1 MSEPGRNPGLP
12 SRAPAGGA
20 ATRETRGP
28 AGVSHAMTSNTQ
40 PVVIRQAGAADV
52 EPILDLLTDYDLPR
66 EHFAPA
72 YLQDPTYQPEES
84 WVAEEDGRL
93 LAHIRVYVRRIRASG
108 AELRIAGV
116 GNVITAR
123 AARGRGHAGQLLQA
137 LLAWARDTGFAYSLL
152 WTHIPAMYARYGWV
166 PIDQEIVRARVPAG
180 ADPSVRITR
189 FTPADLPDVMRLYE
203 ASNAGRSGVTV
214 RSPAYWQG
222 QLAWL
227 HENPDGFLLAR
238 GHDGALVGYVR
249 SRPRADTTEIL
260 ELGLAPG
267 APDAGR
273 ALLATAAARS
283 DGQLEG
289 HFPTAL
295 RTLFRPE
302 EHEIAVEEG
311 LMGRVVNL
319 DVLVRTLAP
328 VWAARARAAGITE
341 ATFGLTSSDTRVA
354 IALRDGEL
362 LVDSPAPDEPLPEL
376 SEQALG
382 HLLLRGF
389 DRAAE
394 PLVGDRVA
402 HTLIRALFP
411 EQDLV
416 IWPAD
421 AF

>member
-1 MSEPGRNPGLP
+1 
-12 SRAPAGGA
+12 
-20 ATRETRGP
+20 
-28 AGVSHAMTSNTQ
+28 
-40 PVVIRQAGAADV
+40 VIRQAGATDV
-52 EPILDLLTDYDLPR
+52 EAILDLLTHYDLPR

-72 YLQDPTYQPEES
+72 YQQDPTYQPEES
-84 WVAEEDGRL
+84 WVAEEDGHL
-93 LAHIRVYVRRIRASG
+93 LAHIRVYVRRIRASA

-116 GNVITAR
+116 GNVVTAR
-123 AARGRGHAGQLLQA
+123 AARGRGHAGRLLQA
-137 LLAWARDTGFAYSLL
+137 LLAWARDTEFAYSLL

-166 PIDQEIVRARVPAG
+166 PIDQEIVRARVPAV
-180 ADPSVRITR
+180 AEPSVRITA
-189 FTPADLPDVMRLYE
+189 FTSADLPDVMRLYE

-227 HENPDGFLLAR
+227 QEDPDGFLLAR
-238 GHDGALVGYVR
+238 AHDDTLSGYVR
-249 SRPRADTTEIL
+249 SRARAVTTEIL

-267 APDAGR
+267 ARDVGR
-273 ALLATAAARS
+273 ALLGAAAARR
-283 DGQLEG
+283 DGRLEG
-289 HFPTAL
+289 HFPPSL
-295 RTLFRPE
+295 RTLFRPD
-302 EHEIAVEEG
+302 EHEVAAEEG
-311 LMGRVVNL
+311 LMGRVVNV
-319 DVLVRTLAP
+319 DVLAHTLAP
-328 VWAARARAAGITE
+328 VWEARARAAGITD

-354 IALRDGEL
+354 VALRGGKL
-362 LVDSPAPDEPLPEL
+362 RVDSPAPDEPLPEL
-376 SEQALG
+376 SEPALA

-411 EQDLV
+411 EQDFV